1 MNETQYQAGAAI
13 VDEGIKF
20 KVPLFWGIKKTFL
33 IRPLRPGTLVRI
45 SQQQARMKPLVE
57 DENMVHELLGK
68 GTNLRHVAT
77 MIALAAINRPILSR
91 IKLWWYRWI
100 LLNYTEKTAD
110 MFAYQS
116 LVLRQM
122 DAQFFF
128 LIMASAKKMTFLEPK
143 TTTEPSQVGARSG
156 VPSASSRKPSA

>member
-1 MNETQYQAGAAI
+1 
-13 VDEGIKF
+13 
-20 KVPLFWGIKKTFL
+20 
-33 IRPLRPGTLVRI
+33 
-45 SQQQARMKPLVE
+45 MKPIVE

-128 LIMASAKKMTFLEPK
+128 LCMASAKKMTFLEPK
-143 TTTEPSQVGARSG
+143 TATEPSPGAAPSGARSG
-156 VPSASSRKPSA
+156 SYKNPSA